1 MHEWRVVCLT
11 FRMPRHLSMLT
22 TLGNGISLY
31 IKSTLATLCYVLQCF
46 LKEVKVYDAYIQ
58 PSREN
63 HL

>member
-1 MHEWRVVCLT
+1 
-11 FRMPRHLSMLT
+11 MPRHLSMLT